1 MESSALRT
9 RNETLQPDRPIP
21 PPLSP
26 VSEPRGQA
34 FLQARRE
41 SDNSGAFMLFF
52 GLYGGNKKTDHIHHR
67 GKAVRILLIS
77 LIAIL
82 FHASAAISNTTISII
97 HSYHKEYAWEQ
108 SLTEGLLQSLPR
120 DASVRHFYL
129 DTKRTP
135 KEEHP
140 VRADNVWEEV
150 RGTAWSLVI
159 LCDDNAAKYLGPRL
173 KNGPTPVVYLGIN
186 RNPRDYGLFPAPN
199 MTGVLERPLLKRSLH
214 SMCKLVNTE
223 DTKVLILF
231 DSDATSDAV
240 VHEAF
245 GGRSQLDLGKVR
257 VELKQFSLVDKWRE
271 ALLNAKAE
279 GFDTVYIGLYHT
291 LRDSAGRHVPE
302 DEVLAWAN
310 ANTPVPIFAFWD
322 FAVGRGKTIGGHVLS
337 AFDQGVAAGEIA
349 RRILSGT
356 PPGVI
361 PPQTAQAG
369 TYTFSAY
376 ELDRFGIVLPAGI
389 RAQAVIVP

>member
-1 MESSALRT
+1 M
-9 RNETLQPDRPIP
+9 
-21 PPLSP
+21 
-26 VSEPRGQA
+26 
-34 FLQARRE
+34 
-41 SDNSGAFMLFF
+41 
-52 GLYGGNKKTDHIHHR
+52 
-67 GKAVRILLIS
+67 RILLTAF
-77 LIAIL
+77 LAIL
-82 FHASAAISNTTISII
+82 FDTSAAFSECTISII

-120 DASVRHFYL
+120 GAAIRHFYL

-135 KEEHP
+135 QAEHRA
-140 VRADNVWEEV
+140 RADAVWEEI
-150 RGTAWSLVI
+150 RAAAWSLII

-214 SMCKLVNTE
+214 SMCKLVNTD

-245 GGRSQLDLGKVR
+245 EGKSRLNLGKVQ
-257 VELKQFSLVDKWRE
+257 VELKQFSLLDNWRE

-291 LRDSAGRHVPE
+291 LRDSAGKHVPE

-322 FAVGRGKTIGGHVLS
+322 FAVGKGKTIGGHVLS
-337 AFDQGVAAGEIA
+337 AFDQGQAAGKIA
-349 RRILSGT
+349 CRILAGT
-356 PPGVI
+356 PPSAI
-361 PPQTAQAG
+361 LPQTAQAG
-369 TYTFSAY
+369 TYTFSAF
-376 ELDRFGIVLPAGI
+376 ELDRFGIKLPDAI
-389 RAQAVIVP
+389 RAQAVMVP